1 MVSLVTVWA
10 TKKVFL
16 APYVT
21 NYHQQQPS
29 YCNNL
34 SFMNSYREFEE
45 VKEEAHIFWWLF
57 FFFFIA
63 DVVAAVTKA

>member
-16 APYVT
+16 APYMT
-21 NYHQQQPS
+21 NYHQQLPS

-45 VKEEAHIFWWLF
+45 LKEEHTFSGG

-63 DVVAAVTKA
+63 DVVAAVTKAK